1 MNILD
6 AKFKMNKFAY
16 RLRFENSSLLA
27 LINFPV
33 AGFFMISKKNIYPTI
48 LTSIQLL
55 SLVYIFITGPVIAEN
70 INGFL
75 VEIAGIFLGV
85 LSIVIMKPGNFN
97 IRPLIKQGGT
107 MVTGGPYRIIRHPM
121 YTAQIIAV
129 IPLIVEHFT
138 YNRLIVISILTTV
151 LLVKIEFEEK
161 LLIKHFEGY
170 SEYRKK
176 TKKLIPFI
184 Y

>member
-1 MNILD
+1 MNIVNI
-6 AKFKMNKFAY
+6 KFKINKFAY

-33 AGFFMISKKNIYPTI
+33 AGFFMISRKNIYPTI

-55 SLVYIFITGPVIAEN
+55 SLIYIFISGPVIAEN

-75 VEIAGIFLGV
+75 VEMAGIFLGV
-85 LSIVIMKPGNFN
+85 LAIVIMKPGNFN
-97 IRPLIKQGGT
+97 IRPLIKEGGVL
-107 MVTGGPYRIIRHPM
+107 VTKGPYRIIRHPM
-121 YTAQIIAV
+121 YIAQIIAV
-129 IPLIVEHFT
+129 IPLVIESFT
-138 YNRLIVISILTTV
+138 YYRLIAVIVLTIV

-161 LLIKHFEGY
+161 LLKKHFEGY
-170 SEYRKK
+170 NSYIKK